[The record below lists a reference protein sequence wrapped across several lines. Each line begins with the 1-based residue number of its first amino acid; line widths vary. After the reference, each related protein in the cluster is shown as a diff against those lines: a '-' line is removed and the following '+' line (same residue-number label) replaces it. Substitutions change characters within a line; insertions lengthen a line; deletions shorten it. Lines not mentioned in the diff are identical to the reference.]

1 MAGIDY
7 LIIAAYLLVM
17 VMLGVYFQKKGSS
30 SINAYFLGERGL
42 PWWLL
47 GISGMASN
55 LDVAGTMIITA
66 LLFSLGISGF
76 FVEIRGGVVLI
87 LAFLMIFMGKW
98 NRRAQV
104 MTLAEWMHFRFGK
117 RRDGDVARIISAI
130 SSIIMTI
137 ALVTYFCLGTGKF
150 VTEFVRIPSLLGMAP
165 EFWAALMLILLAMTY
180 TVASGLYGV
189 VYADAVR
196 SVITLSA
203 IIVTCFI
210 CLTQFDL
217 PERFQLSIPVNE
229 AKIQNYNLENPDNP
243 LAAGSVLGE
252 GGKYSLREIRGKDYL
267 VWETTRDEWTSVVPP
282 ARFNFPEIS
291 DFSMFNLMLLAIFFY
306 LIRSTLDGVA
316 GSSGYMAQRYFAARS
331 DREAGLLTL
340 LWTGLLAFRW
350 PFVAAIAIMGI
361 TVASQQGVGDPEKVL
376 PIVVTTVFPAGLKGL
391 LVAGLLAAAMSNFD
405 STINGG
411 AAYWVKDIYHAYIR
425 PGASEKQLVLQ
436 SRLASIA
443 IVAVSMV
450 FTLAVKNINEIWGF
464 FTMGI
469 MAGLFIPLVV
479 RWFWWRLN
487 GWGFAAGTGTG
498 LTVALSLKAAL
509 PSGTPEFVPF
519 LLVSLSALGAL
530 ILVTLLTEQTDPEVL
545 DNFYR
550 KTRPFGFWGPV
561 RAKLSPLVV
570 SKINRENRSD
580 ILATPI
586 AVCWQLSL
594 FLTLMT
600 VIVQRWDHFAWL
612 LAILLASSIGLYY
625 AWFRRLSEEIR
636 VVPAEEPTA
645 APLASGAALAG
656 TFSGSREP

>member
-7 LIIAAYLLVM
+7 LIIASYLLLM
-17 VMLGVYFQKKGSS
+17 LGLGVYFQKKGSS

-66 LLFSLGISGF
+66 LLFSLGMSGF

-117 RRDGDVARIISAI
+117 RRDGDVARVISAI

-150 VTEFVRIPSLLGMAP
+150 ITEFLRIPAILGMAP
-165 EFWAALMLILLAMTY
+165 EFWAALLLIVVAMTY
-180 TVASGLYGV
+180 TVAAGLYGV

-196 SVITLSA
+196 SVITLTA
-203 IIVTCFI
+203 VLVTCFI

-217 PERFQLSIPVNE
+217 PEKFQLSIPVNE
-229 AKIQNYNLENPDNP
+229 AQIQKHNMENPGNP
-243 LAAGSVLGE
+243 LAVGSVLGE
-252 GGKYSLREIRGKDYL
+252 EGKYSIQEIRGKDYL
-267 VWETTRDEWTSVVPP
+267 VWETTREEWTSVVPP
-282 ARFNFPEIS
+282 AKFDFPEFS

-425 PGASEKQLVLQ
+425 PNASEKQLIFQ
-436 SRLASIA
+436 SRMATVA
-443 IVAVSMV
+443 IVAVSML
-450 FTLAVKNINEIWGF
+450 FTLTVKNINEIWGF

-487 GWGFAAGTGTG
+487 GWGFAAGTGAG
-498 LTVALSLKAAL
+498 LTVALTLKVAL
-509 PSGTPEFVPF
+509 PSGIPEFVPF
-519 LLVSLSALGAL
+519 LLVSLSALGIL
-530 ILVTLLTEQTDPEVL
+530 ILVTLLTEQTDPAVL
-545 DNFYR
+545 DNFYQ
-550 KTRPFGFWGPV
+550 KTRPFGFWGPM
-561 RAKLSPLVV
+561 RAKLAPAVV
-570 SKINRENRSD
+570 SRIRRENRRD

-600 VIVQRWDHFAWL
+600 VIVQRWDHFVLLLFVL
-612 LAILLASSIGLYY
+612 LATSVGLYY

-636 VVPAEEPTA
+636 VIPAEEPVSVAA
-645 APLASGAALAG
+645 APGAALAG
-656 TFSGSREP
+656 SLSGNREP

>member
-7 LIIAAYLLVM
+7 LIIVSYLLLM
-17 VMLGVYFQKKGSS
+17 VGLGVYFQKKGSA

-117 RRDGDVARIISAI
+117 RRDGDVARVISAI
-130 SSIIMTI
+130 SSIIMTV

-150 VTEFVRIPSLLGMAP
+150 VTEFVGIPSFLGMAP
-165 EFWAALMLILLAMTY
+165 EFWAALLLIALAMTY

-196 SVITLSA
+196 SVITLAA
-203 IIVTCFI
+203 ILVTCAI

-217 PERFQLSIPVNE
+217 PEKFHLSIPVNE
-229 AKIQNYNLENPDNP
+229 AQIQRHNLENPGNP
-243 LAAGSVLGE
+243 LAAGSVLGP
-252 GGKYSLREIRGKDYL
+252 GGKYSLQEIRGKDYL
-267 VWETTRDEWTSVVPP
+267 VWETTREEWTSVVPP
-282 ARFNFPEIS
+282 ARFDFPEFS

-306 LIRSTLDGVA
+306 LIRSMLDGVA
-316 GSSGYMAQRYFAARS
+316 GSSGYMAQRYFAAKS

-411 AAYWVKDIYHAYIR
+411 AAYWVKDIYHAYLR
-425 PGASEKQLVLQ
+425 PDASEKQLILQ
-436 SRLASIA
+436 SRLATVA
-443 IVAVSMV
+443 IVAISML

-487 GWGFAAGTGTG
+487 GWGFAAGTGAG
-498 LTVALSLKAAL
+498 LTVALSLKLVL
-509 PSGTPEFVPF
+509 PSSTPEFVTF
-519 LLVSLSALGAL
+519 LLVSLSALGVL
-530 ILVTLLTEQTDPEVL
+530 ILVTLLTKPTDRAVL

-561 RAKLSPLVV
+561 RAQFPPEVLAR
-570 SKINRENRSD
+570 IQNENRRD

-612 LAILLASSIGLYY
+612 FAILLVSSIGLYH
-625 AWFRRLSEEIR
+625 AWFKRLSEEIS
-636 VVPAEEPTA
+636 VVPAVEPVAVRA
-645 APLASGAALAG
+645 APGTALAG
-656 TFSGSREP
+656 SFSVNREP